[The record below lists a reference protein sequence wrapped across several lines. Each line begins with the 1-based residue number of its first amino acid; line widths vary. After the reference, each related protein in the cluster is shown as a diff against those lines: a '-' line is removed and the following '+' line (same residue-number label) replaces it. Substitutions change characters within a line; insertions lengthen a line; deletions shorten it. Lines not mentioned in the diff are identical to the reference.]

1 MQIKYMVIIAGKWRK
16 CKMER
21 TVTISK
27 VEYADLLESKGRL
40 NAAASY
46 AKAEQY
52 PSRDVL
58 IAILTGPESGQGSE
72 RS

>member
-1 MQIKYMVIIAGKWRK
+1 
-16 CKMER
+16 MER

-58 IAILTGPESGQGSE
+58 IAILTGPESGQGSA